1 MLTDSVIIL
10 LGLHPEVWAAQH
22 LVRCD
27 WPGHPGGAGAAV
39 ELREELGDRQAP
51 REDRGSPLH
60 DCQTA
65 LWRHVPWTPGKLLI
79 WKAPFQF
86 LVGHYLA
93 ALFRPSRGILL
104 KATSLVIA
112 DSLHFLVKGSQE
124 TFRHVRS
131 DLSRQPRES
140 EGNYCKFIIEI
151 CNHGGI
157 WTHVIPTRVLTS

>member
-1 MLTDSVIIL
+1 MLTNFGIVLS
-10 LGLHPEVWAAQH
+10 GLHPEVWAAQH

-51 REDRGSPLH
+51 REDGGSPLH
-60 DCQTA
+60 DCQIA

-86 LVGHYLA
+86 LVCHYLA
-93 ALFRPSRGILL
+93 ALFRPGKGILL
-104 KATSLVIA
+104 KASSLVNA

-124 TFRHVRS
+124 TFRQLDLTWGGSLENLREIIASLSLKSVIMVGFEPTLFQHV
-131 DLSRQPRES
+131 
-140 EGNYCKFIIEI
+140 Y
-151 CNHGGI
+151 
-157 WTHVIPTRVLTS
+157 